1 MTGRALDFTNR
12 RIKTAKWP
20 NWGGSFP
27 SDTMRTCH
35 FCHAPIDDDL
45 FIGPET
51 LCEKCHMPLHS
62 CVDCTYYEPGA
73 YHDCH
78 EGVEEEQPDKEEEN
92 YCDSFQFGDGG
103 SQ

>member
-1 MTGRALDFTNR
+1 
-12 RIKTAKWP
+12 
-20 NWGGSFP
+20 
-27 SDTMRTCH
+27 MRTCH

-62 CVDCTYYEPGA
+62 CVNCTYYEPGA

-103 SQ
+103 SQSRKDPKAAKAKAEALFKF